1 MGRVSSW
8 SSRVLPSH
16 GTTQSCS
23 LRNALAV
30 VSLATAV
37 SASAR
42 SSTLGV
48 ADGGG
53 RTRFPQWSY
62 NPFVG
67 LPQLPKVH
75 HSDQVIDQGI
85 DRNDPAIVDY
95 ARITR
100 ALPLS
105 IDRSSA
111 NQNDFEEL
119 AGELREIAAICAA
132 PIVNCSVSLLYSP
145 WEKSWG
151 YDGAA
156 VRGAQEQAELQFFAA
171 RLLNVSRL
179 LGNENQ
185 RLHASVRVGA
195 IVLDSETFQMF
206 DDNISGIHSGS
217 AKERAEVTRKHD
229 LIYNLTQQFFPGV
242 SVPMYG
248 RGQMR
253 RAYGASKAVT
263 GASVTPDQGWVRGEL
278 YTLAERGD
286 SYGPILYSVNEL
298 ALMRENYNRVVAN
311 ARAHNVSKVVP
322 WIALGAGSPR
332 VVSAAAGFGEF
343 SWAFDYPRVFSW
355 MLGREVHDPYF
366 AQYPDLYAAWDF
378 ATEVVLYPLPWDPRG
393 KSVGPTNGDTAL
405 VRHFIAY
412 VLGAAGVLALPA
424 DPVTST
430 APTISVPSDGDSGFC
445 GASCDASN
453 WLLGGGANWGGPP
466 AAPSPSGTII
476 HSAVAEHYSC
486 PSHNLSFATL
496 THPVQAVQTNS
507 LIGLP
512 RLHSLQFSYRYAS
525 VWCPESASAG
535 EQAAPNISLVLSHE
549 LLGPTGVEVWNS
561 GPLPITG
568 VNGVTT
574 LSEGRTVTVDVSQ
587 KDLVQRAAQQPI
599 YIKFV
604 FANVVGASSAEKSR
618 GLLLQAPVN
627 LTASWSAAAH

>member
-1 MGRVSSW
+1 M
-8 SSRVLPSH
+8 
-16 GTTQSCS
+16 
-23 LRNALAV
+23 A
-30 VSLATAV
+30 
-37 SASAR
+37 
-42 SSTLGV
+42 
-48 ADGGG
+48 GGG
-53 RTRFPQWSY
+53 RARFPQWDY

-105 IDRSSA
+105 IDRST

-119 AGELREIAAICAA
+119 AEELREIAAICAA

-145 WEKSWG
+145 WEKNWG

-156 VRGAQEQAELQFFAA
+156 VRGAPEQAELQFFGA
-171 RLLNVSRL
+171 RLLNVSHL
-179 LGNENQ
+179 LEDENQ

-195 IVLDSETFQMF
+195 ILLDSETFQMF
-206 DDNISGIHSGS
+206 DNNVSGIHSGS

-263 GASVTPDQGWVRGEL
+263 GASVTPDQGWVPGEL
-278 YTLAERGD
+278 YTLAEQGD
-286 SYGPILYSVNEL
+286 SYGPILYNVNEL
-298 ALMRENYNRVVAN
+298 ALMRENFNRVVAN

-343 SWAFDYPRVFSW
+343 SWAFDYPRIFSW

-366 AQYPDLYAAWDF
+366 AQYPDLYAAWNF

-430 APTISVPSDGDSGFC
+430 APIVPVPSDGDSGFC

-466 AAPSPSGTII
+466 AAPSPSGTLI

-486 PSHNLSFATL
+486 PSHNQSFATL
-496 THPVQAVQTNS
+496 THPVQAVQTDMLS
-507 LIGLP
+507 SVP
-512 RLHSLQFSYRYAS
+512 MLHSLQFSYRYAS
-525 VWCPESASAG
+525 VWCPEIATAS

-549 LLGPTGVEVWNS
+549 LLGTTGVEVWNS

-568 VNGVTT
+568 VNGVIT
-574 LSEGRTVTVDVSQ
+574 LSEGRAVTVDVSQ
-587 KDLVQRAAQQPI
+587 IALVQRAAQQPI
-599 YIKFV
+599 YIKFL
-604 FANVVGASSAEKSR
+604 FANVVSSSGAEKSR
-618 GLLLQAPVN
+618 GLLLQTPVN
-627 LTASWSAAAH
+627 LTASWSATAQR